1 MVCFITIIKNNKI
14 YFFFKNTIGSDIPSL
29 LTESYWKKMFN
40 QHLLSDSLF
49 KGSVRE
55 KFNISIYVLG
65 QSAFQTFL
73 LIDVT
78 DRSKTWMNPN
88 LIRIQPN
95 PLSFFPNTPFE
106 ECHQWF
112 AISKMDAISS
122 LFYDKKKGHC
132 LESDLKNSSLF
143 RKESFHKK

>member
-1 MVCFITIIKNNKI
+1 MIIKLKNELKLRNFITIIKNNQV

-55 KFNISIYVLG
+55 KLNFTFLDNPRFNH
-65 QSAFQTFL
+65 FL

-78 DRSKTWMNPN
+78 ERSKA
-88 LIRIQPN
+88 IVAIQ
-95 PLSFFPNTPFE
+95 
-106 ECHQWF
+106 
-112 AISKMDAISS
+112 SKFD
-122 LFYDKKKGHC
+122 
-132 LESDLKNSSLF
+132 
-143 RKESFHKK
+143 